1 MTQMWAQANPSMLVA
16 AGGVQPSGRKQRELY
31 VGNLAVGVVGGDML
45 KEFFSSILTQCPG
58 YSPTMGPPVAVVQLS
73 GEGKFAF
80 VEFRDE
86 LIAITALQL
95 DKIELAGRPLNIG
108 RPAGYMPAPG
118 IPLPAP
124 LPLPPGVGATAVAQ
138 APPNPETAAAV
149 AALVGGG
156 AGNPLGMT
164 NPLGLG
170 AAPPQPQQ
178 ANRKQRELYIG
189 NLPVGMVSAQQLK
202 ELFRAPLLTMPN
214 MDESQGQVVN
224 NVDLSTDG
232 KFAFVEFRD
241 EPICTLALTL
251 FDKMEVCGR
260 ALNVGR
266 PRGYVDPA
274 APLATS
280 MLGSMMGG
288 AMPSIGQQ
296 PMPIAA
302 PPPPPAGGAPST
314 CIKLEGMLK
323 HEDLEVDGEYEE
335 IKDDIKQE
343 CDTFGT
349 VLDLK
354 LPRSG
359 AAATFCFVKF
369 DQVSAAGKARD
380 ALDKRQFDGN
390 TVRATFLTEA
400 EMDAVS

>member
-1 MTQMWAQANPSMLVA
+1 
-16 AGGVQPSGRKQRELY
+16 
-31 VGNLAVGVVGGDML
+31 
-45 KEFFSSILTQCPG
+45 
-58 YSPTMGPPVAVVQLS
+58 MGPPVAVVQLS

-95 DKIELAGRPLNIG
+95 DKIELAGRPLNVG

-118 IPLPAP
+118 MPLPQP
-124 LPLPPGVGATAVAQ
+124 LPLPPGVGAAQ
-138 APPNPETAAAV
+138 SAAPPDPAAAAAV
-149 AALVGGG
+149 AALVGG
-156 AGNPLGMT
+156 AVGNPLGIS
-164 NPLGLG
+164 NPLGLSGGGAG
-170 AAPPQPQQ
+170 AAAAPNQ

-202 ELFRAPLLTMPN
+202 ELFRAPLMTMPN
-214 MDESQGQVVN
+214 MDESSGPLVS

-266 PRGYVDPA
+266 PRGYIDPA

-280 MLGSMMGG
+280 MLGSMIGG
-288 AMPSIGQQ
+288 AISAPSQAPSQ
-296 PMPIAA
+296 A
-302 PPPPPAGGAPST
+302 PPAPPAGGVPSS

-323 HEDLEVDGEYEE
+323 PEDVAADDEYTE
-335 IKDDIKQE
+335 IHDDIKQE
-343 CDTFGT
+343 CETYGSVSAF
-349 VLDLK
+349 K
-354 LPRSG
+354 LPRTG
-359 AAATFCFVKF
+359 PLAGVCFVKF
-369 DQVSAAGKARD
+369 EQLSSASRARE

-390 TVRATFLTEA
+390 TVNAVFLTEA
-400 EMDAVS
+400 EIDEIA

>member
-1 MTQMWAQANPSMLVA
+1 MTQMWAQANPSMLMGA
-16 AGGVQPSGRKQRELY
+16 AGVQPSGRKQRELY
-31 VGNLAVGVVGGDML
+31 VGNLALGVVNGDML
-45 KEFFSSILTQCPG
+45 KELFTSILTQCPG

-118 IPLPAP
+118 IPLPQP
-124 LPLPPGVGATAVAQ
+124 LPLPPGVGAAQ
-138 APPNPETAAAV
+138 SAPADPAAAAAV

-156 AGNPLGMT
+156 AGNPLGIS
-164 NPLGLG
+164 NPLGLTG
-170 AAPPQPQQ
+170 AAAPNA
-178 ANRKQRELYIG
+178 ANKKQRELYIG

-214 MDESQGQVVN
+214 MDESTGPLVS

-241 EPICTLALTL
+241 EPISTLALTL

-266 PRGYVDPA
+266 PRGYVDPQ

-280 MLGSMMGG
+280 MLGSMIGG
-288 AMPSIGQQ
+288 SMMAPA
-296 PMPIAA
+296 PTLAPPA
-302 PPPPPAGGAPST
+302 PPPGGVPSA

-323 HEDLEVDGEYEE
+323 PEDLAADDEYAE
-335 IKDDIKQE
+335 IHDDIKQE
-343 CDTFGT
+343 CETYGSVSAF
-349 VLDLK
+349 K
-354 LPRSG
+354 LPRTG
-359 AAATFCFVKF
+359 PLAGVCFVKF
-369 DQVSAAGKARD
+369 EQLSSASRARE

-390 TVRATFLTEA
+390 TVNAVFLTEA
-400 EMDAVS
+400 EIDEIA

>member
-1 MTQMWAQANPSMLVA
+1 
-16 AGGVQPSGRKQRELY
+16 
-31 VGNLAVGVVGGDML
+31 
-45 KEFFSSILTQCPG
+45 
-58 YSPTMGPPVAVVQLS
+58 
-73 GEGKFAF
+73 
-80 VEFRDE
+80 
-86 LIAITALQL
+86 LIAITALGL
-95 DKIELAGRPLNIG
+95 DKIELAGRPLNVG

-118 IPLPAP
+118 MPLPQP
-124 LPLPPGVGATAVAQ
+124 LPLPPGVGAAQ
-138 APPNPETAAAV
+138 SAAPPDPAAAAAV

-156 AGNPLGMT
+156 AGNPLGMN
-164 NPLGLG
+164 NPLGLAG
-170 AAPPQPQQ
+170 GLPGVSAANQ

-214 MDESQGQVVN
+214 MEESTGPVVA

-266 PRGYVDPA
+266 PRGYIDPQ

-280 MLGSMMGG
+280 MLGSMIGG
-288 AMPSIGQQ
+288 AMAPQQ
-296 PMPIAA
+296 GLA
-302 PPPPPAGGAPST
+302 PPLQAPPAPPAGGVPST

-323 HEDLEVDGEYEE
+323 PEDVAADDDYEE
-335 IKDDIKQE
+335 IHADIKTE
-343 CDTFGT
+343 CETFG
-349 VLDLK
+349 VVNSFK
-354 LPRSG
+354 LPRAG
-359 AAATFCFVKF
+359 VLAGVCFVKF
-369 DQVSAAGKARD
+369 ETLSSAARARE

-390 TVRATFLTEA
+390 TVKALFLTDA
-400 EMDAVS
+400 EMEEIAA

>member
-1 MTQMWAQANPSMLVA
+1 
-16 AGGVQPSGRKQRELY
+16 
-31 VGNLAVGVVGGDML
+31 
-45 KEFFSSILTQCPG
+45 
-58 YSPTMGPPVAVVQLS
+58 MGPPVAVVQLS

-95 DKIELAGRPLNIG
+95 DKIELAGRPLNVG

-118 IPLPAP
+118 MPLPQP
-124 LPLPPGVGATAVAQ
+124 LPLPPGVGAAQ
-138 APPNPETAAAV
+138 SAAPPDPAAAAAV
-149 AALVGGG
+149 AALVGG
-156 AGNPLGMT
+156 AVGNPLGIS
-164 NPLGLG
+164 NPLGLSGGGAG
-170 AAPPQPQQ
+170 AAAAPNQ

-202 ELFRAPLLTMPN
+202 ELFRAPLMTMPN
-214 MDESQGQVVN
+214 MDESSGPLVS

-266 PRGYVDPA
+266 PRGYIDPA

-280 MLGSMMGG
+280 MLGSMIGG
-288 AMPSIGQQ
+288 AISAPSQAPSQ
-296 PMPIAA
+296 A
-302 PPPPPAGGAPST
+302 PPAPPAGGVPSS

-323 HEDLEVDGEYEE
+323 PEDVAADDEYTE
-335 IKDDIKQE
+335 IHDDIKQVL
-343 CDTFGT
+343 T
-349 VLDLK
+349 V
-354 LPRSG
+354 
-359 AAATFCFVKF
+359 
-369 DQVSAAGKARD
+369 
-380 ALDKRQFDGN
+380 DGCG
-390 TVRATFLTEA
+390 
-400 EMDAVS
+400 